1 MINLSSG
8 GRRGRKIQFGSKSS
22 DAYLVAYDKGLE
34 TETAEE
40 GEWVRWELRL
50 SDEQAN
56 EFVTEFF
63 ADNSDATDGDLRN
76 FVAKAKSK
84 SGLLCYDHSDYTVL
98 GLDIAPELEE
108 RFKSLALSA
117 LKSRLSFRDR
127 KDGLNISRA
136 AVLPWW
142 ESFLEYFDPEAESV
156 VVGSDPDAG
165 LSEDDRFAANMA
177 SMRDWPEA
185 EDERVFKKRLAY
197 EKAEEL
203 LTEIFEEHIRPT
215 QPDCLGDI
223 PDCHEGDRY
232 GGQGGADDPLVYV
245 GLVPESGAAILR
257 FPPTPIGRTK
267 EAGKRK
273 AGRCNVIP
281 FPVCKRD
288 N

>member
-1 MINLSSG
+1 ST
-8 GRRGRKIQFGSKSS
+8 GRRRSRKVQIGSKSS

-40 GEWVRWELRL
+40 GEWIRWELRL

-63 ADNSDATDGDLRN
+63 ADNSHATSGDFRS
-76 FVAKAKSK
+76 FVAKAKSR
-84 SGLLCYDHSDYTVL
+84 SGLLCYDHNDCRVFESDV
-98 GLDIAPELEE
+98 APELDEK
-108 RFKSLALSA
+108 FKRLALSA

-142 ESFLEYFDPEAESV
+142 ESFLEYFDPEAEFV
-156 VVGSDPDAG
+156 DSDPDAG
-165 LSEDDRFAANMA
+165 LSEGARFASNMA
-177 SMRDWPEA
+177 SIPDWPEA
-185 EDERVFKKRLAY
+185 KDEKVIKMRQAC

-203 LTEIFEEHIRPT
+203 LTEIFEEHIRHALPNWL
-215 QPDCLGDI
+215 DDI
-223 PDCHEGDRY
+223 PDYQEDDRY
-232 GGQGGADDPLVYV
+232 GGLGDADDPLVYV
-245 GLVPESGAAILR
+245 GLVPVSGAAIFR
-257 FPPTPIGRTK
+257 FPMTPIGRTK
-267 EAGKRK
+267 QTGMRK
-273 AGRCNVIP
+273 TERCNVIP